1 MRLQADRQRTCVC
14 RLADSSPV
22 NPQTHTMTQNQPAIL
37 QAANLT
43 FHYPGQELFSNWS
56 AAIPAGVTLVR
67 GGDGRGKSSLLRL
80 LAGDL
85 TAQAGRLEIKGVCL
99 EEQPE
104 AYRRQ
109 VFWVDP
115 RSEAFDQMTARE
127 YFASLHAAYPGFD
140 DTLLPA
146 LAEGLSLTPHLDKK
160 LYMLSTGSKRK
171 VWIAAA
177 FAAGAAVNL
186 LDDAFAGLDKAS
198 INFVVK
204 MLNQL
209 AGDAGR
215 AWVIALYEAPEGVEL
230 AALVDLGD

>member
-1 MRLQADRQRTCVC
+1 MKQERA
-14 RLADSSPV
+14 P
-22 NPQTHTMTQNQPAIL
+22 IL
-37 QAANLT
+37 QATNLT
-43 FHYPGQELFSNWS
+43 FHYPGQELFNNWS

-85 TAQAGRLEIKGVCL
+85 AAQAGSLEIKDTRL
-99 EEQPE
+99 DEQPE

-115 RSEAFDQMTARE
+115 RSEEFDQMTARE

-140 DTLLPA
+140 DAQLPA

-177 FAAGAAVNL
+177 FASGVAVNL

-204 MLNQL
+204 KLNQV
-209 AGDAGR
+209 AGDPAR

-230 AALVDLGD
+230 ASVLDLGD

>member
-1 MRLQADRQRTCVC
+1 
-14 RLADSSPV
+14 
-22 NPQTHTMTQNQPAIL
+22 MTQDHSPIL
-37 QAANLT
+37 QATNLT

-85 TAQAGRLEIKGVCL
+85 EAQTGHLEIKGARL
-99 EEQPE
+99 DEQPDV
-104 AYRRQ
+104 YRRQ

-127 YFASLHAAYPGFD
+127 YFASLHVAYPGFD
-140 DTLLPA
+140 DALLPA
-146 LAEGLSLTPHLDKK
+146 LTEGLSLTPHLDKK

-177 FAAGAAVNL
+177 FAAGAAVKL

-198 INFVVK
+198 INFVAK
-204 MLNQL
+204 MLNQV
-209 AGDAGR
+209 AGDLGR
-215 AWVIALYEAPEGVEL
+215 AWVIALYEAPEGVGL
-230 AALVDLGD
+230 AAVVDLGD

>member
-1 MRLQADRQRTCVC
+1 MKQTQTTVLQAT
-14 RLADSSPV
+14 
-22 NPQTHTMTQNQPAIL
+22 
-37 QAANLT
+37 NLT
-43 FHYPGQELFSNWS
+43 FHYPGQELFNNWS

-80 LAGDL
+80 LAGDMA
-85 TAQAGRLEIKGVCL
+85 AQGGRLEIGGVRL
-99 EEQPE
+99 DEQPD

-109 VFWVDP
+109 VFWMDP

-140 DTLLPA
+140 DALLPA
-146 LAEGLSLTPHLDKK
+146 LTEGLSLTPHLDKK

-171 VWIAAA
+171 VWLAAA
-177 FAAGAAVNL
+177 FAAGATVNL

-204 MLNQL
+204 MLNQV
-209 AGDAGR
+209 AGDPAR

-230 AALVDLGD
+230 AATVDLED